1 MQSMSITKDTK
12 RFYIKS
18 FLFLSPRQRFRVA
31 IFNFLIII
39 VFFVWFFSLLE
50 LFQSVLDHLSSLS
63 SALLHFLECWSRH
76 LKEQL
81 RFVHSLIPHLSLLGF
96 FPKFAIKVTLNFG
109 VQFYEIGNVF
119 MPGRWFIVTSSLVCA
134 NGRLKNRFSFTQD
147 SYKDFL
153 LRHGSFSYVV
163 KWKKRWGRRNGDF

>member
-1 MQSMSITKDTK
+1 MQSMSIKKDTK

-81 RFVHSLIPHLSLLGF
+81 RFVHSLIPHFSLLGF
-96 FPKFAIKVTLNFG
+96 FPKFAIKVPSILGFSSMKLATYSCQ
-109 VQFYEIGNVF
+109 VV
-119 MPGRWFIVTSSLVCA
+119 SSLSQVVSCVLMA
-134 NGRLKNRFSFTQD
+134 AWKIVFRSHKIVIKT
-147 SYKDFL
+147 
-153 LRHGSFSYVV
+153 FSYVMV
-163 KWKKRWGRRNGDF
+163 LSPTS